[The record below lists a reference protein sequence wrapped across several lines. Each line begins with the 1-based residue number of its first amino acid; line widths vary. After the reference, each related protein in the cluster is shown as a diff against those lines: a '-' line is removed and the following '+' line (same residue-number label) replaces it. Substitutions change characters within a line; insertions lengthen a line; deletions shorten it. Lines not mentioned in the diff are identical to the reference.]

1 MYFSGV
7 DLFYEIPVTAV
18 EIFSLSHILYS
29 FFQYRFIKAKK
40 CVMIIFLLLK
50 IFLSDISCFVFW
62 LAQFSKW
69 FKYTPMWPSVSPL
82 IFRHLPQLDR
92 SSSEPLTSLSSGIP
106 VSHLLDFW
114 ILFFSFLANA
124 FILLDYIYSKLTEKG
139 WIRKIHFLHFC
150 LKESLFYPHSGLIV
164 WLCIEF
170 SWEKFP

>member
-1 MYFSGV
+1 MKF
-7 DLFYEIPVTAV
+7 LWRQLKF
-18 EIFSLSHILYS
+18 FLSHTFSTHSSNIDSSKPKSVLWLYFFSWKYFWVILVALYFDLHNFLNGSNTLPCDHQFLPSYS
-29 FFQYRFIKAKK
+29 
-40 CVMIIFLLLK
+40 
-50 IFLSDISCFVFW
+50 D
-62 LAQFSKW
+62 
-69 FKYTPMWPSVSPL
+69 T
-82 IFRHLPQLDR
+82 LPQLDR

-114 ILFFSFLANA
+114 ILSFSFLANA

-150 LKESLFYPHSGLIV
+150 LKESLFYPHSGLIA